1 MHFRQIYCN
10 SLRIKKTQMLLNNNL
25 YKIKYIHYTDFGSA
39 WIYGGGSRTQP
50 VYAGIWLWEALHE
63 LDAVF
68 YRCNFFC
75 NDNQYDLCSALFL

>member
-1 MHFRQIYCN
+1 MI
-10 SLRIKKTQMLLNNNL
+10 
-25 YKIKYIHYTDFGSA
+25 FGSA
-39 WIYGGGSRTQP
+39 WFYGGGSRTQP

-75 NDNQYDLCSALFL
+75 NDNQYDLCSALCL